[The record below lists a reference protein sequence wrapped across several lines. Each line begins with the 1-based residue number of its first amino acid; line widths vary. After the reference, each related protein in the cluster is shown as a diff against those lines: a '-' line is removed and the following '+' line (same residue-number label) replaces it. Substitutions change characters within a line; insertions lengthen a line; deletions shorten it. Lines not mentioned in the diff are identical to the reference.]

1 MRTHLNSLSPVLGDY
16 SRSVVSRPAGDN
28 DLLRA
33 ARRGPRVRYVIEG
46 AAWAIAYGVVIGAL
60 WFGADLAGPYL
71 RSLG

>member
-1 MRTHLNSLSPVLGDY
+1 MRAALNSLSPV
-16 SRSVVSRPAGDN
+16 S
-28 DLLRA
+28 
-33 ARRGPRVRYVIEG
+33 RVRYAVEG

>member
-1 MRTHLNSLSPVLGDY
+1 MRTPINSLSPVLRDY
-16 SRSVVSRPAGDN
+16 RQSPVS
-28 DLLRA
+28 
-33 ARRGPRVRYVIEG
+33 RVRYALEG